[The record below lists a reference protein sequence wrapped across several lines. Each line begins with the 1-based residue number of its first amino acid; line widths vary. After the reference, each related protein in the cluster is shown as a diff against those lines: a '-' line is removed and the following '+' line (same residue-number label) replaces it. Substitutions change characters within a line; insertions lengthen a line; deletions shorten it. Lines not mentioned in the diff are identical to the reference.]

1 MSARANTSD
10 RSKTKEEMKE
20 QDSYRRPTTGAPFKP
35 DQERTERAEEE
46 QTALPERKP
55 AASRT
60 IQAPK
65 DKKNICG
72 REASRLD
79 TGN

>member
-1 MSARANTSD
+1 MARANTSD
-10 RSKTKEEMKE
+10 RSKTRGEMKE
-20 QDSYRRPTTGAPFKP
+20 QDSYRRPNTGTPGKP

-60 IQAPK
+60 IQASK
-65 DKKNICG
+65 DKKNI
-72 REASRLD
+72 RRSEASRLD